1 MNFKSYNYGLHQ
13 QTLTCA
19 VLFKSFQYYKR
30 TNETNEIYNVFL
42 CYYHTQQYAGR
53 AAILRAFALQTLLDL
68 HLFTIYFIRGH
79 YIFK

>member
-1 MNFKSYNYGLHQ
+1 MNIKSYNGLHQ

-42 CYYHTQQYAGR
+42 CCYHTQQYAGR

-68 HLFTIYFIRGH
+68 H
-79 YIFK
+79 